1 MRKLDL
7 AFNLVR
13 VPLDFGLL
21 MAAAYSAYFL
31 RISDLMRDIRPVL
44 FDLSPGYFFTLSV
57 SISAILVFI
66 FALSGLYLVH
76 RKTPILQEIAKIGIA
91 VSAGMALTIVYMFFN
106 LVWFDSRFILLA
118 FWLFAIV
125 YTAAGRL
132 ALRGFRNRLLRK
144 KGLGAEN
151 LLVFGKSDVAG
162 KIKQQVVTNKKL
174 GFNLVG
180 HSNDYNKEI
189 IRNLHKEYSLHR
201 VIAADANTDRQD
213 LIGIAS
219 FCEENGI
226 QFSYITDT
234 FGAILADMSFD
245 ILEGM
250 PVVSIKPSPLDGWG
264 KITKRG
270 VDIAGASIMLIILS
284 PLFLATALA
293 IKRDS
298 KGPVFVKLKRISNG
312 REIWIYKFRSMVENA
327 EKMKPSLMKFNER
340 RDGPMFKMTN
350 DPRVTRIGKF
360 LRAKRIDELPQL
372 INVLKGEISLVGP
385 RPHEPEEIAMYEDHH
400 KKVLSIKSGITGLA
414 QVSGASDLL
423 FDEEV
428 KLDRFYIEN
437 WSMKKDIAILLRT
450 LKIFLFDKS
459 GV

>member
-7 AFNLVR
+7 AFNLAR
-13 VPLDFGLL
+13 IPLDFGLL

-31 RISDLMRDIRPVL
+31 RISSLLRDIRPVL
-44 FDLSPGYFFTLSV
+44 FDLSAGYFFTLAAA
-57 SISAILVFI
+57 ISAILIFI

-76 RKTPILQEIAKIGIA
+76 RTTPILQETAKIGIS
-91 VSAGMALTIVYMFFN
+91 VSAGMSLAIVYMFFN

-132 ALRGFRNRLLRK
+132 VLRGLRNRLLRK

-151 LLVFGKSDVAG
+151 LLVLGTSEAAE
-162 KIKQQVVTNKKL
+162 KIKQQVATNKKL
-174 GFNLVG
+174 GFKLIG
-180 HSNDYNKEI
+180 HFEDYELQKISNM
-189 IRNLHKEYSLHR
+189 HKDNVLQR
-201 VIAADANTDRQD
+201 VIAADAAADKYN
-213 LIGIAS
+213 LIKIAA

-226 QFSYITDT
+226 QFSYVTDT

-250 PVVSIKPSPLDGWG
+250 PIVSVKPSPLDGWG
-264 KITKRG
+264 KVAKRG
-270 VDIAGASIMLIILS
+270 MDIAGALIMLIILS
-284 PLFLATALA
+284 PLFLATAFA
-293 IKRDS
+293 IKWDS
-298 KGPVFVKLKRISNG
+298 KGPVFVKLRRISNG
-312 REIWIYKFRSMVENA
+312 KEFGLYKFRSMVENA
-327 EKMKPSLMKFNER
+327 EKLKPSLMQFNER
-340 RDGPMFKMTN
+340 QDGPMFKMTN
-350 DPRVTRIGKF
+350 DPRVTRVGKF

-372 INVLKGEISLVGP
+372 LNVLRGEISLVGP
-385 RPHEPEEIAMYEDHH
+385 RPHEPQEIAMYADHH
-400 KKVLSIKSGITGLA
+400 KKILAIKSGITGLA
-414 QVSGASDLL
+414 QVSGASDLP

-437 WSMKKDIAILLRT
+437 WSIKKDIAILLRT